1 MQRYQ
6 KAMLSDA
13 VWPKQNPQTQTAL
26 RQYKFKVLQCV
37 TAASNMLIAAE

>member
-13 VWPKQNPQTQTAL
+13 VRPKQNLQNQTAL
-26 RQYKFKVLQCV
+26 RQYNFKVLQCV
-37 TAASNMLIAAE
+37 TAASNMLIAAK